1 MGDGEKMGK
10 SKKRKE
16 YSLKKIVL
24 MVFACS
30 SLLCLLLII
39 FVTRISMKAMR
50 ESKMETSLKATL
62 EEVNQGFESEY
73 NVLLRL
79 SQTMTS
85 NGLVG
90 EKYDAYRTAEE
101 QYDKILEYQ
110 DFYQTLN
117 VATWEM
123 EDVMLGAYLIQGES
137 REMTP
142 EILFSTYST
151 KKETFQPETL
161 SKLVDT
167 GEVTY
172 HSIHQSYNSVRN
184 DNVVSMGRRT
194 SFSDGTDAWIYLE
207 AKSDEA
213 LMLQKRSELEKIPY
227 VLLQLNPEKKVEY
240 SSEKTFAKGDIL
252 ELDEDGRIEQNG
264 YEGVAKK
271 NIYGFYTVLLLPTY
285 EYQSEIYQWT
295 LLTGSVIFISLAILA
310 VVAISQIWLVSHP
323 IKVLEKEMR
332 HFGKGDFSEAE
343 TPVQLA
349 EYNQLFAT
357 FNQMKAQIQELI
369 ESEQRKEKE
378 KADLELGKLMY
389 QINPHFLM
397 NALNSIHWMALTN
410 HQKEIDDYVKHL
422 GFILSYSLGKAEQNT
437 TLRTELKYL
446 QYYLELQQMTHDF
459 SSEFDIAEG
468 EYLNTRCARFLLQ
481 PIAENAVCH
490 NMDEFGTLWVEASE
504 QDRIITIRI
513 RDDGKGFEISEKMEQ
528 NAKDE
533 RKGIGLRYVQ
543 MTLKSFYGE
552 EAEMKIESELGKGTE
567 VTLHFPVLPA

>member
-1 MGDGEKMGK
+1 MGDGEKWGSQK
-10 SKKRKE
+10 EKRIFPE
-16 YSLKKIVL
+16 ENCFNGICMQQSAL
-24 MVFACS
+24 S
-30 SLLCLLLII
+30 SADY

-194 SFSDGTDAWIYLE
+194 SF
-207 AKSDEA
+207 
-213 LMLQKRSELEKIPY
+213 
-227 VLLQLNPEKKVEY
+227 
-240 SSEKTFAKGDIL
+240 
-252 ELDEDGRIEQNG
+252 
-264 YEGVAKK
+264 
-271 NIYGFYTVLLLPTY
+271 
-285 EYQSEIYQWT
+285 
-295 LLTGSVIFISLAILA
+295 
-310 VVAISQIWLVSHP
+310 
-323 IKVLEKEMR
+323 
-332 HFGKGDFSEAE
+332 
-343 TPVQLA
+343 
-349 EYNQLFAT
+349 
-357 FNQMKAQIQELI
+357 QMAQ
-369 ESEQRKEKE
+369 
-378 KADLELGKLMY
+378 M
-389 QINPHFLM
+389 P
-397 NALNSIHWMALTN
+397 
-410 HQKEIDDYVKHL
+410 
-422 GFILSYSLGKAEQNT
+422 GFI
-437 TLRTELKYL
+437 
-446 QYYLELQQMTHDF
+446 
-459 SSEFDIAEG
+459 
-468 EYLNTRCARFLLQ
+468 
-481 PIAENAVCH
+481 
-490 NMDEFGTLWVEASE
+490 
-504 QDRIITIRI
+504 
-513 RDDGKGFEISEKMEQ
+513 
-528 NAKDE
+528 
-533 RKGIGLRYVQ
+533 
-543 MTLKSFYGE
+543 
-552 EAEMKIESELGKGTE
+552 
-567 VTLHFPVLPA
+567 